1 MREPVKVR
9 YPPLLSTLSG
19 QRYAISG
26 ATWIKVPMHTTREDL
41 PKYMDWSDWLA
52 PRAEPSGARTWEVK
66 GSKGNTYTVK
76 LSAGQYSC
84 ECAGFSFRRR
94 CRHIE
99 GIKNE
104 QAA

>member
-1 MREPVKVR
+1 MLANVNGK
-9 YPPLLSTLSG
+9 
-19 QRYAISG
+19 RYAISG
-26 ATWIKVPMHTTREDL
+26 PTWIEVPADTVFEDL
-41 PKYMDWSDWLA
+41 PKYMVASRWLA
-52 PRAEPSGARTWEVK
+52 PRTESSDTRTWEVK

-76 LSAGQYSC
+76 LSAGQYTC

-104 QAA
+104 QTA

>member
-1 MREPVKVR
+1 MSQPVEVK
-9 YPPLLSTLSG
+9 YPPMLANVNG
-19 QRYAISG
+19 KRYAISG
-26 ATWIKVPMHTTREDL
+26 STWIEVPADTVFEDL
-41 PKYMDWSDWLA
+41 SKYMVAARWLS
-52 PRAEPSGARTWEVK
+52 PRPEPADTRTWKVK

-76 LSAGQYSC
+76 LSAGQYTC